1 MHCRGMAAT
10 APKAL
15 AEEFER
21 LAQTWARL
29 ADDLERAQA
38 FTESPPDPLGNVVA
52 LRQRV

>member
-10 APKAL
+10 AAKAL

-21 LAQTWARL
+21 LAQTWERL

-38 FTESPPDPLGNVVA
+38 FTESLPDPPSNVVA
-52 LRQRV
+52 LRQRA